1 MREKNH
7 VKRVTAV
14 VTATLTGVMFAGIA
28 VAAEPVREYSP
39 VSDVLKQEQAVKE
52 KALKKEER

>member
-1 MREKNH
+1 M
-7 VKRVTAV
+7 KRVTAV